1 MSEGRY
7 NIPKQYKV
15 DMGMPVEAFLPRI
28 ENVKCREIFEK
39 EIECLT
45 WSFQITDEDTTSNVY
60 ELMKKKGLSVFEVVM
75 NSEISTELMTEVF
88 ARLIPKRF
96 VILYLCNGEFAI
108 GTYMPGEN
116 GMGGKMC
123 ATDYYPYDSSR
134 MIDIIDFKQDCGKSV
149 EQIHARLL
157 STIRQQKR
165 IIMIEKAFEKMKHLS
180 DSEPEEK
187 DENDM
192 AYDFSEENLDKIR
205 EDAEYVKEQL
215 RTD

>member
-1 MSEGRY
+1 MSEGKY

-15 DMGMPVEAFLPRI
+15 DMGMPIEAFLPNI
-28 ENVKCREIFEK
+28 ANEKCREIFEN

-45 WSFQITDEDTTSNVY
+45 WSFQITDGEPTSNVY
-60 ELMKKKGLSVFEVVM
+60 ELMKKKGLSVFEVIM
-75 NSEISTELMTEVF
+75 NTEISTELMTEVF
-88 ARLIPKRF
+88 AGLIPKRF
-96 VILYLCNGEFAI
+96 VILYLCNGELAI

-116 GMGGKMC
+116 GKGGKMC

-149 EQIHARLL
+149 EEIHARLM

-165 IIMIEKAFEKMKHLS
+165 IIMIEKAFEKMKNLS
-180 DSEPEEK
+180 GSKSEEK
-187 DENDM
+187 NEENM

-215 RTD
+215 KVN